1 MFTKHLYL
9 IFFLVMSFTQKGL
22 ACNGGCPAGG
32 GYLGIVPQFSKNF
45 VGLRYR
51 VRSFESHN
59 HDAANQSSLFQ
70 FQTAEVWG
78 RFYPSKRIQA
88 FVFLPFQMN
97 SEKIAKGVNQVQN
110 IGDISFV
117 FNYNLLNTGDSV
129 GCYWKHNLL
138 LGIGAKLPTGKY
150 QQRNESKQI
159 YPLAFQPGTGAYS
172 GIFSAI
178 YTLRKG
184 KIGFNSNATYYY
196 NGQNEL
202 EYSFGNMLSLSGNM
216 FYWMKWGNVSFL
228 PSIGTY
234 NEIAA
239 RDIDN
244 GYYVNNTGGSLGYLS
259 IGSDVYLNR
268 LALGLTVQTPYLVQI
283 PENAMKNDFR
293 MIASATV
300 LF

>member
-1 MFTKHLYL
+1 MNRNKYIPWHFSQAQGLTVAFSVQFTH
-9 IFFLVMSFTQKGL
+9 
-22 ACNGGCPAGG
+22 
-32 GYLGIVPQFSKNF
+32 
-45 VGLRYR
+45 
-51 VRSFESHN
+51 
-59 HDAANQSSLFQ
+59 
-70 FQTAEVWG
+70 W
-78 RFYPSKRIQA
+78 
-88 FVFLPFQMN
+88 
-97 SEKIAKGVNQVQN
+97 
-110 IGDISFV
+110 
-117 FNYNLLNTGDSV
+117 
-129 GCYWKHNLL
+129 
-138 LGIGAKLPTGKY
+138 
-150 QQRNESKQI
+150 
-159 YPLAFQPGTGAYS
+159 
-172 GIFSAI
+172 
-178 YTLRKG
+178 
-184 KIGFNSNATYYY
+184 FNSNATYYY